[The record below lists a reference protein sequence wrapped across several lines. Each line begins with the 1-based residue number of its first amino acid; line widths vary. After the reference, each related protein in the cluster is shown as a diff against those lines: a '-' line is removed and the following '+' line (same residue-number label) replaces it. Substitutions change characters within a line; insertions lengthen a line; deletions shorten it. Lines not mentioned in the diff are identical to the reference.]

1 MRRESFW
8 FAGNFCMWGSPF
20 TNGLL
25 MIFAMKYFSSSK
37 VSHVLF
43 TKPKSQM
50 HYIHTH
56 IYIYIHV
63 GIDIHK
69 HCILFAKSTCRSYHK
84 TSAQIILLRSMAD
97 RESDG
102 ETSEDLDSP
111 GRHSAGSQHES
122 ATELEALELQHVIP
136 KIAGSIAQMEVANPE
151 VLRVTPAFSAFQN
164 LAVALRVGCHGD
176 FYYKSRKSERI
187 STFWSHSWHGGQWKK
202 KILTLLTFY
211 NGPAA
216 MFFAFVIATLMMILF
231 ASGYLPFL
239 DRGFWTYK
247 FSVWCLPSGFAVATM
262 VMLLWRSQ
270 TKVFL
275 DRICISQQDQNLKA
289 QAILSLAGLLKNS
302 DVMLI
307 LWDPT

>member
-1 MRRESFW
+1 M
-8 FAGNFCMWGSPF
+8 FCSPSLSLKC
-20 TNGLL
+20 TT
-25 MIFAMKYFSSSK
+25 Y
-37 VSHVLF
+37 
-43 TKPKSQM
+43 T
-50 HYIHTH
+50 
-56 IYIYIHV
+56 YIYV

-176 FYYKSRKSERI
+176 FYYKSRKSERV
-187 STFWSHSWHGGQWKK
+187 STF
-202 KILTLLTFY
+202 
-211 NGPAA
+211 
-216 MFFAFVIATLMMILF
+216 
-231 ASGYLPFL
+231 
-239 DRGFWTYK
+239 
-247 FSVWCLPSGFAVATM
+247 
-262 VMLLWRSQ
+262 
-270 TKVFL
+270 
-275 DRICISQQDQNLKA
+275 
-289 QAILSLAGLLKNS
+289 
-302 DVMLI
+302 
-307 LWDPT
+307 